1 MSILIKV
8 IYIRWYP
15 NLSVVKGISKK
26 FRDNLDGE
34 EILSQLKSDRKID
47 FDTLY
52 ITIKIYSKA
61 A

>member
-34 EILSQLKSDRKID
+34 ILSQLKSDRKID